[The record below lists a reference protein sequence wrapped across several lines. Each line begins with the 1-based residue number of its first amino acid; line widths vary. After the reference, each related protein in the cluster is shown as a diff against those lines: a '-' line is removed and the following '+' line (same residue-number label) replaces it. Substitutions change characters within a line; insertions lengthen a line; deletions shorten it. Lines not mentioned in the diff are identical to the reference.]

1 MARFD
6 IFTCLVVVS
15 LAMGGVLVQAHV
27 HHIVKGETGWEQFF
41 ELGFKSSEL
50 MMFKVGDHI
59 WFRNAQDGIVELQS
73 RDEYLSC
80 DVSNPIKMYTDGPDK
95 ISLQEEG
102 IRYFASGNPRE
113 CKNGLKLHVEVHP
126 QQKNE
131 GTESAASTT
140 ITASSNGSDVVK
152 AAGPTST
159 STRLGG
165 FSNMVFICLLVL
177 VVGLV

>member
-1 MARFD
+1 
-6 IFTCLVVVS
+6 
-15 LAMGGVLVQAHV
+15 MGFEMVQAHV
-27 HHIVKGETGWEQFF
+27 HHIVKGEAGWEQFF

-59 WFRNAQDGIVELQS
+59 WFRNAQEGIVELQS
-73 RDEYLSC
+73 RKEYLSC

-95 ISLQEEG
+95 ISLDQQG
-102 IRYFASGNPRE
+102 VRYFASGNPRE

-126 QQKNE
+126 QLNNN
-131 GTESAASTT
+131 GTQTDANAS
-140 ITASSNGSDVVK
+140 GVVK

-165 FSNMVFICLLVL
+165 FSYMLFIGLLVL
-177 VVGLV
+177 VAGLV

>member
-1 MARFD
+1 MARFN

-15 LAMGGVLVQAHV
+15 LAMGAGMVRAHV

-50 MMFKVGDHI
+50 MMFKVGDHL

-73 RDEYLSC
+73 RKEYLSC
-80 DVSNPIKMYTDGPDK
+80 DISNPIKMYTDGPDK
-95 ISLQEEG
+95 ISLQQEG

-126 QQKNE
+126 HDKND
-131 GTESAASTT
+131 GTQTADSTKIASA
-140 ITASSNGSDVVK
+140 VVK
-152 AAGPTST
+152 AAGPTSA
-159 STRLGG
+159 SAHLGG
-165 FSNMVFICLLVL
+165 FCYLVLVGLLVL
-177 VVGLV
+177 VVALV

>member
-1 MARFD
+1 MKRS
-6 IFTCLVVVS
+6 C
-15 LAMGGVLVQAHV
+15 
-27 HHIVKGETGWEQFF
+27 VKICIYVCR
-41 ELGFKSSEL
+41 KML
-50 MMFKVGDHI
+50 MFSPFAG
-59 WFRNAQDGIVELQS
+59 FRNAQEGIVELQS
-73 RDEYLSC
+73 RKEYLSC

-126 QQKNE
+126 QLKND
-131 GTESAASTT
+131 GTE
-140 ITASSNGSDVVK
+140 TASSSGSGVVK

-159 STRLGG
+159 STRLYG
-165 FSNMVFICLLVL
+165 FSYVVFIGLVVL